1 MQSRKNNRKSNRN
14 NRNNRS
20 KKVRQPTFAAK
31 LGAFILQAVSPKDKI
46 VWSKEVGFTAKHPQV
61 FGVLPFLH
69 LNVSEK
75 QFRALLTGS
84 HNNHVNAL
92 TGLCN
97 GMNLNNVLHKVNF
110 SCKNQSDKGIL
121 SLEDAIVDSINNRW
135 NIRRN
140 GRKHLAQIE
149 KYMRKQVEL
158 NIIPS
163 RSVSWAN

>member
-1 MQSRKNNRKSNRN
+1 
-14 NRNNRS
+14 
-20 KKVRQPTFAAK
+20 
-31 LGAFILQAVSPKDKI
+31 
-46 VWSKEVGFTAKHPQV
+46 
-61 FGVLPFLH
+61 
-69 LNVSEK
+69 
-75 QFRALLTGS
+75 
-84 HNNHVNAL
+84 
-92 TGLCN
+92 
-97 GMNLNNVLHKVNF
+97 MNLNNVLHKVNF